1 MVSILFDSIT
11 KHFFDTLQSFTF
23 LLVKPIKVD
32 HQNDHINA
40 FARKLVSFHMSGIS
54 KDSSIHHIF
63 GKHARESLNLQLC

>member
-23 LLVKPIKVD
+23 LLVKPINY
-32 HQNDHINA
+32 HGNDNKNA
-40 FARKLVSFHMSGIS
+40 FARKLVSFHKSGIS